1 MEKFTKIIFQIILF
15 TSLINLIKSGY
26 GVMINDTEVS
36 KCLLTEPIKDI
47 KDDCYEESID
57 REKCCY
63 VEIKFKYNTYVSCIP
78 VDFEQYNIRDIISY
92 LKETYK
98 VDSNSIKIDC
108 NNSFIKLSL
117 IFAILIFII

>member
-1 MEKFTKIIFQIILF
+1 MEEFTKIIFQIFLF
-15 TSLINLIKSGY
+15 TSLINLITSGY
-26 GVMINDTEVS
+26 GVMQNDTEVS
-36 KCLLTEPIKDI
+36 RCLLTEPIKDI
-47 KDDCYEESID
+47 KDDCYGESTD

-78 VDFEQYNIRDIISY
+78 VDFEQNNIRDVITY

-98 VDSNSIKIDC
+98 VDSKSIKIDC
-108 NNSFIKLSL
+108 NKSFIKLSL